1 MQEVPHKVILPIS
14 QYVLINDLRDQ
25 ARSTSPEISNEMDK
39 LFLEAVEAGV
49 NPNDDPE
56 IGEYMQ
62 THHRKFM
69 EENWEYISLLMAAEA
84 LVSLVQEGG
93 FVLRRQDDGKIVMVE
108 EKGHSVESNP
118 ILH

>member
-1 MQEVPHKVILPIS
+1 MQVPHKVTLPVS

-25 ARSTSPEISNEMDK
+25 VRSTSPGISNEMDK
-39 LFLEAVEAGV
+39 LFLEAVEAGA
-49 NPNDDPE
+49 NPNDDEE
-56 IGEYMQ
+56 ISEYMQ

-69 EENWEYISLLMAAEA
+69 EENWEYILLLMAAEA

-108 EKGHSVESNP
+108 EKGHSVESNAIP
-118 ILH
+118 H